1 MDFVDDGSVG
11 GEVLVAGLDLGVLL
25 EVALGSQ
32 VVGDLGGKVMQSK
45 SQSGPRKNYVKCPIS
60 SKVS

>member
-32 VVGDLGGKVMQSK
+32 VVGDLGARVQS
-45 SQSGPRKNYVKCPIS
+45 
-60 SKVS
+60 

>member
-32 VVGDLGGKVMQSK
+32 VVGDLGGKVQY
-45 SQSGPRKNYVKCPIS
+45 SGSLRVAQAIIMSIIKCHL
-60 SKVS
+60 K

>member
-11 GEVLVAGLDLGVLL
+11 CEVLVAGLDLGVLL

-32 VVGDLGGKVMQSK
+32 VVGDLDGHV
-45 SQSGPRKNYVKCPIS
+45 
-60 SKVS
+60 